1 MEYMQL
7 SMDDYIQSKNEI
19 KQELGGVVKSF
30 VRIGWQLTRIDKSG
44 AYKHDG
50 YNTIAEFARAEYGM
64 NPSGVS
70 RFMKVYEKYSVPGD
84 TPELKEQYR
93 EFKFNNLVEM
103 LQLPEE
109 DQQIFHPEDKRE
121 DIREL
126 KDFNKENESNPMNLL
141 DWKSAQSTEDK
152 LHATIQEFFR
162 EKTGIL
168 NTLYSS
174 EAYQSGNIKEMAQ
187 IVNPGD
193 SMSYRKGTVFLM
205 FHQEDITVKIFNGEM
220 RNISWDQFFAYT
232 QEIFAEA
239 AAGAKTYENYFGI
252 PEETHD
258 PTLKEIPK
266 PTPKPVSNPIP
277 KHDVRPEPEIAP
289 AQQPEPVE
297 KVENSVDK
305 SQKTA
310 VEQKEENSR
319 VNTMQE
325 QVSEEPK
332 TASENV
338 EKSQETALSEPEP
351 QIPGQDN
358 IINHPEYMPK
368 SAGEPAD
375 QKESEPETES
385 KQPSEHENI
394 DTNKIVEEE
403 PEIAPAQS
411 EPEEPAAGPMTRKE
425 YIDTLTSYGTAEYM
439 AKAMKSFS
447 NETYNTLLHT
457 IFWHEWLQGK
467 VDHNGRTWEE

>member
-19 KQELGGVVKSF
+19 KQELGGIVKSF

-50 YNTIAEFARAEYGM
+50 YNTIAEFAKAEYGM

-84 TPELKEQYR
+84 TPELQEQYR

-168 NTLYSS
+168 NALYSS

-187 IVNPGD
+187 IINPGD
-193 SMSYRKGTVFLM
+193 SMSYRKGIVFLM

-220 RNISWDQFFAYT
+220 RNISWDQFFTYT
-232 QEIFAEA
+232 REIFAEA

-252 PEETHD
+252 SEETHSST
-258 PTLKEIPK
+258 PKEIPK

-277 KHDVRPEPEIAP
+277 EHDVRPEPEIAP
-289 AQQPEPVE
+289 AQQPESVENVE
-297 KVENSVDK
+297 KTVGNHEEG
-305 SQKTA
+305 QKTA
-310 VEQKEENSR
+310 VPEKEDSASGKPKVDVHSETPESQPENI
-319 VNTMQE
+319 
-325 QVSEEPK
+325 
-332 TASENV
+332 
-338 EKSQETALSEPEP
+338 EKSQETALPEPEP
-351 QIPGQDN
+351 QIPGQDS
-358 IINHPEYMPK
+358 IENHPEYTP
-368 SAGEPAD
+368 
-375 QKESEPETES
+375 EPEEQPES
-385 KQPSEHENI
+385 NLKPELQEDHLGEANEMVP
-394 DTNKIVEEE
+394 EEL
-403 PEIAPAQS
+403 EIAPAQS
-411 EPEEPAAGPMTRKE
+411 GSEPPAAEPKTRKE
-425 YIDTLTSYGTAEYM
+425 YIDTLTAYGTAEYI
-439 AKAMKSFS
+439 ARAMRQFANK
-447 NETYNTLLHT
+447 TYSTLLDPA
-457 IFWHEWLQGK
+457 FWNEWLNGK
-467 VDHNGRTWEE
+467 VDHNGRTWEG

>member
-19 KQELGGVVKSF
+19 KQELGGIVKSF

-50 YNTIAEFARAEYGM
+50 YNTIAEFARTEYGM

-93 EFKFNNLVEM
+93 KFKFNNLVEM

-168 NTLYSS
+168 NALYSS

-220 RNISWDQFFAYT
+220 RNISWDQFFTYT
-232 QEIFAEA
+232 REIFEEA

-252 PEETHD
+252 PEETHG
-258 PTLKEIPK
+258 PTPKEIPK
-266 PTPKPVSNPIP
+266 PAPKPVSNPIP
-277 KHDVRPEPEIAP
+277 EHDVRPEPEIAP
-289 AQQPEPVE
+289 AQQPKSVENVE
-297 KVENSVDK
+297 KTVDNHEEG
-305 SQKTA
+305 QKTE
-310 VEQKEENSR
+310 VPEKEDSVSGKPKADSYSETPEFQPENI
-319 VNTMQE
+319 
-325 QVSEEPK
+325 
-332 TASENV
+332 
-338 EKSQETALSEPEP
+338 EKSQETALPEPEP
-351 QIPGQDN
+351 QIPGQDSTE
-358 IINHPEYMPK
+358 NHPEYMP
-368 SAGEPAD
+368 
-375 QKESEPETES
+375 EPEEQPES
-385 KQPSEHENI
+385 NPKPESQEDHLGEANEMVP
-394 DTNKIVEEE
+394 EEL
-403 PEIAPAQS
+403 EIAPAQS
-411 EPEEPAAGPMTRKE
+411 GSEPPAAEPKTRKE
-425 YIDTLTSYGTAEYM
+425 YIDTLTAYGTAEYI
-439 AKAMKSFS
+439 ARAMRQFANK
-447 NETYNTLLHT
+447 TYNTLLDPV
-457 IFWHEWLQGK
+457 FWNEWLNGK
-467 VDHNGRTWEE
+467 VDHNGRPWED

>member
-19 KQELGGVVKSF
+19 KQELGGIVKSF

-50 YNTIAEFARAEYGM
+50 YNNISEFARTEYGM

-109 DQQIFHPEDKRE
+109 DQQIFHPKDKRE

-187 IVNPGD
+187 IINPGD

-220 RNISWDQFFAYT
+220 RNISWDQFFTYT
-232 QEIFAEA
+232 REIFAEA

-258 PTLKEIPK
+258 STPKEIPK

-277 KHDVRPEPEIAP
+277 EHDVHSEPEIAP
-289 AQQPEPVE
+289 AQQPESVENVE
-297 KVENSVDK
+297 KTVDNHEEG
-305 SQKTA
+305 QKTA
-310 VEQKEENSR
+310 VPEKEDSASGKPKADFHSETPESQPENI
-319 VNTMQE
+319 
-325 QVSEEPK
+325 
-332 TASENV
+332 

-351 QIPGQDN
+351 QIPGQDS
-358 IINHPEYMPK
+358 IENHPEYMPK
-368 SAGEPAD
+368 PVEP
-375 QKESEPETES
+375 KE
-385 KQPSEHENI
+385 Q
-394 DTNKIVEEE
+394 
-403 PEIAPAQS
+403 EIAPAQS
-411 EPEEPAAGPMTRKE
+411 GSEPPAAEPKTRKE
-425 YIDTLTSYGTAEYM
+425 YIDTLTAYGTAEYI
-439 AKAMKSFS
+439 ARAMRQFANK
-447 NETYNTLLHT
+447 TYNTLLDPD
-457 IFWHEWLQGK
+457 FWNEWLNGK
-467 VDHNGRTWEE
+467 VDHNGRPWED

>member
-19 KQELGGVVKSF
+19 KQELGGIVKSF

-50 YNTIAEFARAEYGM
+50 YNTIAEFARTEYGM

-93 EFKFNNLVEM
+93 KFKFNNLVEM

-141 DWKSAQSTEDK
+141 CGKSAQSTEDK

-168 NTLYSS
+168 NALYSS

-220 RNISWDQFFAYT
+220 RNISWDQFFTYT
-232 QEIFAEA
+232 REIFEEA

-252 PEETHD
+252 PEETHG
-258 PTLKEIPK
+258 PTPKEIPK
-266 PTPKPVSNPIP
+266 PAPKPVSNPIP
-277 KHDVRPEPEIAP
+277 EHDVRPEPEIAP
-289 AQQPEPVE
+289 AQQPKSVENVE
-297 KVENSVDK
+297 KTVDNHEEG
-305 SQKTA
+305 QKTA
-310 VEQKEENSR
+310 VPEKEDSVSGKPKADSYSETPEFQPENI
-319 VNTMQE
+319 
-325 QVSEEPK
+325 
-332 TASENV
+332 
-338 EKSQETALSEPEP
+338 EKSQETALPEPEP
-351 QIPGQDN
+351 QIPGQDSTE
-358 IINHPEYMPK
+358 NHPEYMP
-368 SAGEPAD
+368 
-375 QKESEPETES
+375 EPEEQPES
-385 KQPSEHENI
+385 NPKPESQEDHLGEANEMVP
-394 DTNKIVEEE
+394 EEL
-403 PEIAPAQS
+403 EIAPAQS
-411 EPEEPAAGPMTRKE
+411 GSEPPAAEPKTRKE
-425 YIDTLTSYGTAEYM
+425 YIDTLTAYGTAEYI
-439 AKAMKSFS
+439 ARAMRQFANK
-447 NETYNTLLHT
+447 TYNTLLDPV
-457 IFWHEWLQGK
+457 FWNEWLNGK
-467 VDHNGRTWEE
+467 VDHNGRPWED

>member
-19 KQELGGVVKSF
+19 KQELGGIVKSF

-50 YNTIAEFARAEYGM
+50 YNTISEFAKIEYGM

-84 TPELKEQYR
+84 TPELQEQYR

-187 IVNPGD
+187 IINPGD

-220 RNISWDQFFAYT
+220 RNISWDQFFTYT
-232 QEIFAEA
+232 WEIFAEA

-258 PTLKEIPK
+258 PTPKEIPK

-289 AQQPEPVE
+289 AQQPESVENVE
-297 KVENSVDK
+297 KTVDNHEE

-310 VEQKEENSR
+310 VPEKEDSASR
-319 VNTMQE
+319 KPKADFH
-325 QVSEEPK
+325 SETPESQPE
-332 TASENV
+332 TI
-338 EKSQETALSEPEP
+338 EKSQETALPESEP
-351 QIPGQDN
+351 QIPGQDS
-358 IINHPEYMPK
+358 IENHPEYMP
-368 SAGEPAD
+368 
-375 QKESEPETES
+375 EPEEQPES
-385 KQPSEHENI
+385 NLKPELQEDHFGEV
-394 DTNKIVEEE
+394 NKMVPEEL
-403 PEIAPAQS
+403 EIAPAQS
-411 EPEEPAAGPMTRKE
+411 GSEPPAAEPKTRKE
-425 YIDTLTSYGTAEYM
+425 YIDTLTAYGTAEYI
-439 AKAMKSFS
+439 ARAMRQFANK
-447 NETYNTLLHT
+447 TYNTLLDPD
-457 IFWHEWLQGK
+457 FWNEWLNGK
-467 VDHNGRTWEE
+467 VDHNGRPWED

>member
-19 KQELGGVVKSF
+19 KQELGGIVKSF

-50 YNTIAEFARAEYGM
+50 YNTIAEFAKTEYGM

-109 DQQIFHPEDKRE
+109 DQQIFHPKDKRE

-187 IVNPGD
+187 IINPGD

-220 RNISWDQFFAYT
+220 RNISWDQFFTYT

-258 PTLKEIPK
+258 PTPKEIPK
-266 PTPKPVSNPIP
+266 PTPKPVLNPIP
-277 KHDVRPEPEIAP
+277 EHDVRPEPEIAP
-289 AQQPEPVE
+289 AQQPESVENVE
-297 KVENSVDK
+297 KTVDNHEE

-310 VEQKEENSR
+310 VPEKEDSASGKPKADFHSETPESQPENI
-319 VNTMQE
+319 
-325 QVSEEPK
+325 
-332 TASENV
+332 
-338 EKSQETALSEPEP
+338 EKSQETALPEPEP
-351 QIPGQDN
+351 QIPGQDS
-358 IINHPEYMPK
+358 IENHPEYMPK
-368 SAGEPAD
+368 PA
-375 QKESEPETES
+375 EPEEL
-385 KQPSEHENI
+385 
-394 DTNKIVEEE
+394 
-403 PEIAPAQS
+403 EIAPAQS
-411 EPEEPAAGPMTRKE
+411 GSEPPAAEPKTRKE
-425 YIDTLTSYGTAEYM
+425 YIDTLTAYGTAEYI
-439 AKAMKSFS
+439 ARAMRQFANK
-447 NETYNTLLHT
+447 TYNTLLDPV
-457 IFWHEWLQGK
+457 FWNEWLNGK
-467 VDHNGRTWEE
+467 VDHNGRPWED

>member
-19 KQELGGVVKSF
+19 KQELGGIVKSF

-50 YNTIAEFARAEYGM
+50 YNNISEFARTEYGM

-109 DQQIFHPEDKRE
+109 DQQIFHPKDKRE

-174 EAYQSGNIKEMAQ
+174 EAYRSGNIKEMAQ
-187 IVNPGD
+187 IINPGD

-220 RNISWDQFFAYT
+220 RNISWDQFFTYT
-232 QEIFAEA
+232 REIFAEA

-258 PTLKEIPK
+258 PTPKEIPK

-277 KHDVRPEPEIAP
+277 EHDVRPEPEIAP
-289 AQQPEPVE
+289 AQQPESVENVE
-297 KVENSVDK
+297 KTVDNHEEG
-305 SQKTA
+305 QKTA
-310 VEQKEENSR
+310 VPEKEDSVPGNPKADFHSETPKSQPENI
-319 VNTMQE
+319 
-325 QVSEEPK
+325 
-332 TASENV
+332 

-351 QIPGQDN
+351 QIPGQDS
-358 IINHPEYMPK
+358 IENHLEYMPK
-368 SAGEPAD
+368 PVEP
-375 QKESEPETES
+375 KE
-385 KQPSEHENI
+385 Q
-394 DTNKIVEEE
+394 
-403 PEIAPAQS
+403 EIAPAQS
-411 EPEEPAAGPMTRKE
+411 GSEPPAAEPKTRKE
-425 YIDTLTSYGTAEYM
+425 YIDTLTAYGTAEYI
-439 AKAMKSFS
+439 ARAMRQFANK
-447 NETYNTLLHT
+447 TYNTLLDPD
-457 IFWHEWLQGK
+457 FWNEWLNGK
-467 VDHNGRTWEE
+467 VDHNGRPWED